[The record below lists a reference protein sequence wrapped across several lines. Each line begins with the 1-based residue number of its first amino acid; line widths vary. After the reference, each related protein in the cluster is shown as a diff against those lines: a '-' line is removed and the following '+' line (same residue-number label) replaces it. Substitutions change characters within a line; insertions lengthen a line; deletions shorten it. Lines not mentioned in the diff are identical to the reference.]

1 MSEPAARRWTLDDLQ
16 TDMDLRTNADGTMEL
31 RKHLTI
37 QIHTKEPIQDTQLPF
52 ELLKNMVNM
61 TFMVGD
67 QLRTIST
74 GASTGRFVCV
84 GDGIAPVE
92 LPSNFIIRRQ
102 TWEFFGKWQPIP
114 PYWEVE

>member
-1 MSEPAARRWTLDDLQ
+1 MSEPATRRWTLDDLQ
-16 TDMDLRTNADGTMEL
+16 TDMDIRDNDGTMEV

-52 ELLKNMVNM
+52 ELMKSLVNL

-67 QLRTIST
+67 QARTLGTGST
-74 GASTGRFVCV
+74 GGRFVCV

-92 LPSNFIIRRQ
+92 LPSDFIVRRQ
-102 TWEFFGKWQPIP
+102 TWEYFGRWQAAPA
-114 PYWEVE
+114 YWEIE